1 MANYTVNQL
10 VLRGRLGDDPEVR
23 QVGQQNRTLGT
34 FSVCTTNVLA
44 NGNEIAEWHR
54 CTAWG
59 FVASQLK
66 GMVKGDEVLV
76 IGRSHTSS
84 YERDG
89 VKNSRAE
96 CNVESVA
103 KILSNYTA
111 SQSAPEPSA
120 PAPKP
125 PTPAPGGAGPF
136 PFEDAANG
144 IVWPA
149 PNGDGT
155 SVVADGGEQYAAA
168 WNDRSNPTLGGDL
181 YRLVNNSWEKTGQI
195 PPSDGV
201 PF

>member
-10 VLRGRLGDDPEVR
+10 VLKGRLGDDPEVR
-23 QVGQQNRTLGT
+23 QVGQQGRTLGT
-34 FSVCTTNVLA
+34 FSVCTTNVLD
-44 NGNEIAEWHR
+44 NGNEIPEWHR

-59 FVASQLK
+59 FVAEQLK
-66 GMVKGDEVLV
+66 GMRKGDQVLV

-96 CNVESVA
+96 CNVDSVA
-103 KILSNYTA
+103 KILS
-111 SQSAPEPSA
+111 SQAGAQAAPGPSA
-120 PAPKP
+120 
-125 PTPAPGGAGPF
+125 PAPGGAGPF

-155 SVVADGGEQYAAA
+155 SVAVDGGNQYAAA
-168 WNDRSNPTLGGDL
+168 WADRSNPSLGGDL
-181 YRLVNNSWEKTGQI
+181 YRLVNNAWEKTGQI

>member
-10 VLRGRLGDDPEVR
+10 VLKGRLGDDPEVR
-23 QVGQQNRTLGT
+23 QVGQQGRMLGT
-34 FSVCTTNVLA
+34 FSVCTTNVLD
-44 NGNEIAEWHR
+44 NGKEIPEWHR

-59 FVASQLK
+59 FIAEQLK
-66 GMVKGDEVLV
+66 GMKKGDQVLV

-103 KILSNYTA
+103 RILSGTA
-111 SQSAPEPSA
+111 SQAAPGPAAPGPAA
-120 PAPKP
+120 PA
-125 PTPAPGGAGPF
+125 PAPGGAAPF
-136 PFEDAANG
+136 PFDDAVNG
-144 IVWPA
+144 IAWPA

-155 SVVADGGEQYAAA
+155 SVSSDGGEQYAAA
-168 WNDRSNPTLGGDL
+168 WADRSKPSLGGDL
-181 YRLVNNSWEKTGQI
+181 YRLVNNAWEKTGQI
-195 PPSDGV
+195 PPQDGV